1 MKKLCVTLMLVML
14 AVTTLFAAGAKED
27 ASKKDVTLSVLW
39 FNDGNESEVFLK
51 TMDDYLKANPNI
63 TLDLQIVAYNE
74 YDQKLKLM
82 ISGGNPPDL
91 ARITTNTLSVVV
103 DSLEPIDNHVQDIE
117 AVKKQ
122 YLPSMVAFASNKDG
136 KFVAYPTE
144 ATANGMLVN
153 KTAFNNAGIDVD
165 EVSKTWTWG
174 EWETIIKKV
183 LAANPKMKYGLA
195 VDFTP
200 HRFST
205 IMYQWGGHFLNAD
218 QSSINFNNPGTIE
231 TLKWFKHVHD
241 AALLPKSVWLGS
253 ENPAELFQAGLVA
266 GHIGGSWNINTYNKN
281 VKDFEW
287 KAVRMPKGLIN
298 SSVPGGKFV
307 ASFKG
312 SKNQAEAFKFMAAF
326 ADKTH
331 NEIYSRDT
339 FNIPSRNDAVVT
351 YPSNSAD
358 FKVFLEE
365 LKVTPAFTADE
376 WKNTNLSKVTTYIR
390 EQIVEVLLG
399 NITAEQA
406 AANVDTKGAPY
417 FK

>member
-1 MKKLCVTLMLVML
+1 MKKLCVTLMLVLL
-14 AVTTLFAAGAKED
+14 ATMTLFAAGTKED

-63 TLDLQIVAYNE
+63 SLDLQIVAYSE

-153 KTAFNNAGIDVD
+153 KTAFDKAGIDVD

-183 LAANPKMKYGLA
+183 IAANPKMKYGLA

-205 IMYQWGGHFLNAD
+205 VMYQWGGHFLNAD

-287 KAVRMPKGLIN
+287 KAVKMPKGLIN

-312 SKNQAEAFKFMAAF
+312 SKNQDEAFKFMAAF

-331 NEIYSRDT
+331 NEMYSRDT

-351 YPSNSAD
+351 YPSNSDD

-406 AANVDTKGAPY
+406 VANVDTKGATY

>member
-312 SKNQAEAFKFMAAF
+312 AKNQAEAFKFMAAF

>member
-1 MKKLCVTLMLVML
+1 MKKVTIVALILL
-14 AVTTLFAAGAKED
+14 LLTTAVFGAGTKE
-27 ASKKDVTLSVLW
+27 AGGQKDVTLSVLW
-39 FNDGNESEVFLK
+39 FNDGDESEVFLE
-51 TMDDYLKANPNI
+51 TMDDYLKANPHVK
-63 TLDLQIVAYNE
+63 LDMQIIAYSE

-82 ISGGNPPDL
+82 ISGGNPPDV

-103 DSLEPIDNHVQDIE
+103 DSLEPIDNHVADIE

-122 YLPSMVAFASNKDG
+122 YLPSMVAFGTNAKG
-136 KFVAYPTE
+136 EFVAYPTE

-153 KTAFNNAGIDVD
+153 KTAFDRAGIDVV
-165 EVSKTWTWG
+165 EVSKSWTWDD
-174 EWETIIKKV
+174 WEKIITTV
-183 LAANPKMKYGLA
+183 IAANPTMRYGLA

-205 IMYQWGGHFLNAD
+205 LLYQFGGHFLNAD
-218 QSSINFNNPGTIE
+218 QSTIQFNNPGTIA

-241 AALLPKSVWLGS
+241 AGLVPKSVWLGS

-266 GHIGGSWNINTYNKN
+266 GHIGGSWNINTYNTN

-287 KAVRMPKGLIN
+287 MAVRSPKGAIN
-298 SSVPGGKFV
+298 SSVPGGKFI

-312 SKNQAEAFKFMAAF
+312 AKNQEEAFKFMAAF
-326 ADKTH
+326 ADKKH
-331 NEIYSRDT
+331 NEQYARGT
-339 FNIPSRNDAVVT
+339 FNIPSRNDAEVT
-351 YPSNSAD
+351 YPSNSED
-358 FKVFLEE
+358 FEVFLED

-399 NITAEQA
+399 NVTAEQA
-406 AANVDTKGAPY
+406 VRNVDQKGAT
-417 FK
+417 FF

>member
-153 KTAFNNAGIDVD
+153 KTAFDNAGIDVD

-312 SKNQAEAFKFMAAF
+312 AKNQAEAFKFMAAF

>member
-351 YPSNSAD
+351 YPSNSED

>member
-1 MKKLCVTLMLVML
+1 MKKAIVTLMILLVAASM
-14 AVTTLFAAGAKED
+14 VFAAGTKEEGT
-27 ASKKDVTLSVLW
+27 KKEVTLSVLW
-39 FNDGNESEVFLK
+39 FNDANESDVFLK
-51 TMDDYLKANPNI
+51 TIDDYLKSNPHVK
-63 TLDLQIVAYNE
+63 LDLQIVAYSE

-82 ISGGNPPDL
+82 ISGGNPPDI

-103 DSLEPIDNHVQDIE
+103 DSLEPIENHVQDVE
-117 AVKKQ
+117 AVKKE
-122 YLPSMVAFASNKDG
+122 YLPSMVAFATNKDG
-136 KFVAYPTE
+136 KFIAYPTE

-153 KTAFNNAGIDVD
+153 KTAFDKAGINVD
-165 EVSKTWTWG
+165 EVSKTWTWA
-174 EWETIIKKV
+174 EWETIIAKV
-183 LAANPKMKYGLA
+183 LAANPSMKYGLA

-205 IMYQWGGHFLNAD
+205 LMYQWNGRFLKED
-218 QSSINFNNPGTIE
+218 QSNIGFNNSGTVA
-231 TLKWFKHVHD
+231 TLKWFKSLHD
-241 AALLPKSVWLGS
+241 KNLLPKSVWLGS

-287 KAVRMPKGLIN
+287 KAVRMPKGEIN

-307 ASFKG
+307 ASFKE
-312 SKNQAEAFKFMAAF
+312 SKNKNEAFRLMAAF
-326 ADKTH
+326 ADKQH
-331 NEIYSRDT
+331 NELYSRDT
-339 FNIPSRNDAVVT
+339 FNIPSRNDAKVS

-358 FKVFLEE
+358 FEVFLEE
-365 LKVTPAFTADE
+365 LKVTPAYTANE

-406 AANVDTKGAPY
+406 VANVDSRGATY

>member
-1 MKKLCVTLMLVML
+1 MKKVCVTLMIVML
-14 AVTTLFAAGAKED
+14 VTTTLFAAGTKED
-27 ASKKDVTLSVLW
+27 ASSKDVKLSVLW
-39 FNDGNESEVFLK
+39 FNDGNESEIFLE
-51 TMDDYLKANPNI
+51 TMDDYLKANPHV

-82 ISGGNPPDL
+82 ISGGNPPDI

-122 YLPSMVAFASNKDG
+122 FLPSMVAFASNKDG
-136 KFVAYPTE
+136 QFIAYPTE
-144 ATANGMLVN
+144 ATANGMLIN
-153 KTAFNNAGIDVD
+153 KTAYDKAGIDVD
-165 EVSKTWTWG
+165 ELSKTWTWS
-174 EWETIIKKV
+174 EWETIVQKV
-183 LAANPKMKYGLA
+183 IAANPGMKYGLA

-205 IMYQWGGHFLNAD
+205 LMYQWAGHFLNED
-218 QSSINFNNPGTIE
+218 QTAINFNNPGTIE

-287 KAVRMPKGLIN
+287 KAVRMPKGHIN

-312 SKNQAEAFKFMAAF
+312 AKNQDEAFKLMAAF

-339 FNIPSRNDAVVT
+339 FNIPSRNDASVT
-351 YPSNSAD
+351 YPSNSED

-365 LKVTPAFTADE
+365 LKVTPAFTANE
-376 WKNTNLSKVTTYIR
+376 WKNTSLSKVTTYIR

-406 AANVDTKGAPY
+406 VANVDKRGATY